1 MGDDSVCRAP
11 MTLSV
16 EHREDGAALGDERPY
31 ATVNPATGEHLQDFP
46 YHRGDEL
53 EAMIEAAECAFR
65 SWRRRPAAAR
75 AEVVGRVADLMLER
89 SDELAR
95 LQTLEMGK
103 PIADSLG
110 EVEWVAGIVRYYAEH
125 GPGFLEPEALPAE
138 YGASTVVSE
147 PLGVLLAIEPWNF
160 PLYQALRV
168 AGPQLVA
175 GNVVLMKHSEIC
187 PQSALAV
194 ERLWHDAG
202 PPDGVYTNVF
212 LAVADVERVIA
223 HDAVRGVTF
232 TGSDRTG
239 AVVAELAGRHLK
251 KCVLELGGSDPFIVL
266 DLEALGGLTGT
277 VTEATEARLG
287 NTGQSCIAAKRIIV
301 LAEFY
306 DAVVEGLAEQ
316 FAALHPG
323 DPTDPATRLGPLS
336 SRRAAD
342 RLADQ
347 VADAV
352 AKGARIVTGNGRVD
366 GPGAFFE
373 PTLLTGVTPQ
383 MRAYREE
390 LFGPV
395 AVVYRV
401 EDDDEAVALAN
412 SSPYGLGGHVYGSDG
427 ERARSVA
434 DRLETGMIAVNR
446 GMGSNGDLPFGGVK
460 RSGYGRELS
469 HLGMLEFVNRRLV
482 LV

>member
-1 MGDDSVCRAP
+1 
-11 MTLSV
+11 MTLPV
-16 EHREDGAALGDERPY
+16 EHQPDGSGPGDERPY
-31 ATVNPATGEHLQDFP
+31 ATVNPATGEQLQDFP

-53 EAMIEAAECAFR
+53 EAMVDTAGRAFR
-65 SWRRRPAAAR
+65 SWRQRPAAGR
-75 AEVVGRVADLMLER
+75 AEVVGRAADLMLER
-89 SDELAR
+89 RDELAR

-103 PIADSLG
+103 PISDSRG
-110 EVEWVAGIVRYYAEH
+110 EVEWVAGILRYYAEH
-125 GPGFLEPEALPAE
+125 GPGFLEPEALPAA

-194 ERLWHDAG
+194 EKLFRDAG
-202 PPDGVYTNVF
+202 APDGVYTNVF
-212 LAVADVERVIA
+212 LAVADVEHVIA
-223 HDAVRGVTF
+223 HDAVQGVTF
-232 TGSDRTG
+232 TGSDRSG
-239 AVVAELAGRHLK
+239 A
-251 KCVLELGGSDPFIVL
+251 
-266 DLEALGGLTGT
+266 
-277 VTEATEARLG
+277 
-287 NTGQSCIAAKRIIV
+287 
-301 LAEFY
+301 
-306 DAVVEGLAEQ
+306 
-316 FAALHPG
+316 
-323 DPTDPATRLGPLS
+323 
-336 SRRAAD
+336 
-342 RLADQ
+342 
-347 VADAV
+347 
-352 AKGARIVTGNGRVD
+352 
-366 GPGAFFE
+366 
-373 PTLLTGVTPQ
+373 
-383 MRAYREE
+383 
-390 LFGPV
+390 
-395 AVVYRV
+395 
-401 EDDDEAVALAN
+401 AVALAN